1 MTGTSRVVVSV
12 LAFSMMAGCTAAPAS
27 REGRDALIRQ
37 ATAALEEWNRDI
49 PGVEEFARRSYGY
62 AVFPEIA
69 KGGLG
74 IGAAYGR
81 GVVYEQGEHIGY
93 ADMSQASLGLQA
105 GGLAYQILAVFDNQA
120 ALEQFKRG
128 RLDFS
133 ADTSMVVLK
142 TGYVELVRF
151 VEGLMVFARPIG
163 GVMGEAA
170 IGGQRFT
177 FVPEDNREPKRQP
190 PVPATQ

>member
-1 MTGTSRVVVSV
+1 MTGTSHVIVSV
-12 LAFSMMAGCTAAPAS
+12 LAISMMAGCTAAPAS
-27 REGRDALIRQ
+27 REGRDALVRQ
-37 ATAALEEWNRDI
+37 ATGALQEWNRDI
-49 PGVEEFARRSYGY
+49 PGVEGFARQSYGY

-93 ADMSQASLGLQA
+93 ADFSQASFGLQA
-105 GGLAYQILAVFDNQA
+105 GGLAYQILMVFDNQA
-120 ALEQFKRG
+120 TLERFKRG
-128 RLDFS
+128 RLDFT

-151 VEGLMVFARPIG
+151 VAGFTVFARPIG
-163 GVMGEAA
+163 GMMGEAA

-177 FVPEDNREPKRQP
+177 FRSRGQP
-190 PVPATQ
+190 

>member
-1 MTGTSRVVVSV
+1 MTGTSHVIVLV
-12 LAFSMMAGCTAAPAS
+12 LAISMMAGCTAAPAS
-27 REGRDALIRQ
+27 REGRDALVRQ
-37 ATAALEEWNRDI
+37 ATAALEEWNRDV
-49 PGVEEFARRSYGY
+49 PGVEGFARQSYGY

-81 GVVYEQGEHIGY
+81 GVVYERGEHIGY
-93 ADMSQASLGLQA
+93 ADLSQASLGPQA
-105 GGLAYQILAVFDNQA
+105 GGLAYQILVVFDNQA
-120 ALEQFKRG
+120 ALERFKRG

-151 VEGLMVFARPIG
+151 IAGLTVFARPSG

-177 FVPEDNREPKRQP
+177 FVPEDDREPTRQA
-190 PVPATQ
+190 PVPAMR